1 VAIDEQI
8 PARVASTQRP
18 PIAWAPIGIAIA
30 AATAVFAATANQYG
44 FHRDELYFLL
54 LPPRWG
60 YVDQPPLTPLLA
72 HGAVAVFGHSPFAV
86 RIPAMLCLAVSIVL
100 IALITRELGGT
111 ARAQGFAAFGF
122 ASAAFPMASGHLTV
136 TSTVDLPFW
145 LGVVLLASFA
155 LLRRQPRWWLA
166 AGALAG
172 LATYNKL
179 LILLLLVALG
189 VGLFFGRQLRSGWLW
204 AGVALAALIATPN
217 LVYQAT
223 HGYPQLTMAGAIAGR
238 DERLNALIFQL
249 LYIGIPLVGVC
260 VRGARRLLR
269 DPQLRPV
276 KAFAEAYVVA
286 FVITIA
292 GGGQGYYS
300 FGLLAV
306 LFAAGA
312 VTAGPNMATRRA
324 AALIGVNAVISAVVT
339 LPLLPVSL
347 VGHTPI
353 PLLNETVGAQ
363 VGWPTYVRT
372 LAAVYHSLPADEQA
386 HTVILTG
393 NYGEAGAVAEYGRA
407 YGLPSVY
414 SGHNAL
420 YDLGPPPVTA
430 ITVVVWD
437 EQPQRVTATLPGCV
451 ERAQLNN
458 GVGVPSEEQGSSVLV
473 CRAPTAGWAAIWP
486 SLRHL
491 N

>member
-1 VAIDEQI
+1 MAVDEQA
-8 PARVASTQRP
+8 PAQTVTAARP
-18 PIAWAPIGIAIA
+18 PVAWAPI
-30 AATAVFAATANQYG
+30 ATAVAATTAVLALTADQYG

-60 YVDQPPLTPLLA
+60 YVDQPPLTPLLTQ
-72 HGAVAVFGHSPFAV
+72 GAVALFGHSPFAV
-86 RIPAMLCLAVSIVL
+86 RIPAMLCLAISLVL
-100 IALITRELGGT
+100 IALIARELGGG
-111 ARAQGFAAFGF
+111 ARGQGLAAFGF
-122 ASAAFPMASGHLTV
+122 ASAAFPMASGHLSV

-145 LGVVLLASFA
+145 LGVLLLATRA
-155 LLRRQPRWWLA
+155 LLRQQPRWWLA
-166 AGALAG
+166 AGVVAG

-189 VGLFFGRQLRSGWLW
+189 GGLVFGRQVRSGWLW
-204 AGVALAALIATPN
+204 AGVGVAALIAAPN
-217 LVYQAT
+217 LIYQAT

-249 LYIGIPLVGVC
+249 LYIGIPLVGIC
-260 VRGARRLLR
+260 LSGARRLLR
-269 DPQLRPV
+269 DPQWRPV
-276 KAFAEAYVVA
+276 RAMAVAYVVA
-286 FVITIA
+286 FVMTIA

-300 FGLLAV
+300 FGLLAF

-312 VTAGPNMATRRA
+312 VTWPSRATGLV
-324 AALIGVNAVISAVVT
+324 ALNAVISAVVT
-339 LPLLPVSL
+339 LPLLPASV

-353 PLLNETVGAQ
+353 PGLNQTVGAQ
-363 VGWPTYVRT
+363 IGWPTYVRT
-372 LAAVYHSLPADEQA
+372 IADVYHALPADEQA
-386 HTVILTG
+386 RAVILTG

-420 YDLGPPPVTA
+420 YDLGPPPASAT
-430 ITVVVWD
+430 TVVVWD
-437 EQPQRVTATLPGCV
+437 EQPQKIAAVLPMCSPRATMDD
-451 ERAQLNN
+451 
-458 GVGVPSEEQGSSVLV
+458 GVGVPNEEQGSAVLV
-473 CRAPTAGWAAIWP
+473 CRAPAAGWAAIWP